1 MKLYYGNYGEQ
12 LLTAPAKM
20 ERTGVV
26 KENGSVFCI
35 MVRLSYLQVK

>member
-35 MVRLSYLQVK
+35 MFRLSYLQVK